1 MDKLSVNA
9 RRAIKNYGE
18 DVCMQ
23 AYKLFSENARAI
35 RGVGYDLDLTL
46 AQANAAINAGRELK
60 DIEASKGF
68 ADNTLADI
76 KEKLE
81 ELPATAVRSYQG
93 STIAALKDIQIV
105 GRAVRV
111 LVPVDPDDAVITL
124 SNEAFDRV
132 TEIIECDQPTPA
144 LKALMSRTP
153 SWGSSAITLDAPVAL
168 PRYMKSFHRVRRYN
182 RLNLSLDAWKV
193 IATHHRH
200 YVYTYEAALA
210 QDARVCAIEQE
221 LWQYEGLK
229 RTPVRDRRVKKL
241 VKILKR
247 LKRGLYE

>member
-1 MDKLSVNA
+1 M
-9 RRAIKNYGE
+9 
-18 DVCMQ
+18 
-23 AYKLFSENARAI
+23 
-35 RGVGYDLDLTL
+35 
-46 AQANAAINAGRELK
+46 NAATQNTWTSYRDGRRVMHYMRASGGRFFVQKVEAGY
-60 DIEASKGF
+60 SVTF
-68 ADNTLADI
+68 LADEGDGASVHMST
-76 KEKLE
+76 EKTLSSAKNWVDYH
-81 ELPATAVRSYQG
+81 LCQAPATETVVLDARV
-93 STIAALKDIQIV
+93 KV
-105 GRAVRV
+105 GWSLAREI
-111 LVPVDPDDAVITL
+111 PEGEVITL
-124 SNEAFDRV
+124 CEQDFGRV
-132 TEIIECDQPTPA
+132 TRIIEEDTVSPA

-153 SWGSSAITLDAPVAL
+153 SWGSSAITLDAPAAL

>member
-1 MDKLSVNA
+1 MTTNQTIDGVPRDLFAKAVERLWTDG
-9 RRAIKNYGE
+9 NYNPE
-18 DVCMQ
+18 
-23 AYKLFSENARAI
+23 K
-35 RGVGYDLDLTL
+35 DL
-46 AQANAAINAGRELK
+46 
-60 DIEASKGF
+60 
-68 ADNTLADI
+68 
-76 KEKLE
+76 
-81 ELPATAVRSYQG
+81 AV
-93 STIAALKDIQIV
+93 LLD
-105 GRAVRV
+105 
-111 LVPVDPDDAVITL
+111 
-124 SNEAFDRV
+124 
-132 TEIIECDQPTPA
+132 TPA
-144 LKALMSRTP
+144 
-153 SWGSSAITLDAPVAL
+153 AL